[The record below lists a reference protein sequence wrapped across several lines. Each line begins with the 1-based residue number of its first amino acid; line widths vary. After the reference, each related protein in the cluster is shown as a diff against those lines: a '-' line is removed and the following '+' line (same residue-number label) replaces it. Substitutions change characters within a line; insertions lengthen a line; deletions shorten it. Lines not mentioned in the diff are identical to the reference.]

1 MNYRNYEKMIQEAI
15 LDGSFENGLKL
26 NVLMANNN
34 PVGYCAPWE
43 VVMAYLIA
51 LERRVAELERAKREH
66 Q

>member
-1 MNYRNYEKMIQEAI
+1 VNYRNYEKMIQEAI
-15 LDGSFENGLKL
+15 LDVSFENGLKL

-34 PVGYCAPWE
+34 LVGASAPWE

-51 LERRVAELERAKREH
+51 LERRVADLERAKRER